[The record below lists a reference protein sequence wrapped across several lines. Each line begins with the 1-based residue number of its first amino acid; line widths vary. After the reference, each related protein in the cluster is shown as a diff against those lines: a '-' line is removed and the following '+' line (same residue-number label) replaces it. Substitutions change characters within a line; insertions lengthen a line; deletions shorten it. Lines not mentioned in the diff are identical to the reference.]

1 MEAICPTISIRTRTA
16 HQAKPLM
23 AEENRNFRIGTGAGF
38 AADRLDAAVDLAQR
52 GKLDVMVLECLGER
66 TVAFAHRDRRA
77 DPRRGYNQ
85 LLDRRMHALLPVCR
99 ASGTTI
105 ITNMG
110 AANPRAAAVRTHE
123 IARDLGIK
131 GLRIAC
137 IEGDDVSG
145 LLSADQPF
153 MDEPGTI
160 AAIEHQIVGMNAYLG
175 ADAIIPALD
184 AGADFVIGGRL
195 ADPSMYLAPLMRHF
209 GWKEG
214 DTGALAAGTLVGHL
228 MECGMQITGGYF
240 ADPGIKDVP
249 NLAQCGYPIAEVSA
263 DGSAVITK
271 LPGTGGFVTEATVK
285 EQLLYEVHDPKKYL
299 TPDITADFSQVE
311 IRDHGNDRVQVSNA
325 AGRMRPNDL
334 KVTVGFDAGVLAEA
348 GVSYAG
354 PSASARG
361 RLAAEI
367 VGARL
372 KSTHGLTSDI
382 RIDLIGASSLFATAG
397 KVNTDSEDVRLH
409 IATRTTKR
417 EEAELLLWEV
427 ESLLCCGPA
436 GGGGFRGVI
445 TPAIMTKSVLI
456 DRTIVRPTYEIFE
469 T

>member
-1 MEAICPTISIRTRTA
+1 M
-16 HQAKPLM
+16 
-23 AEENRNFRIGTGAGF
+23 
-38 AADRLDAAVDLAQR
+38 
-52 GKLDVMVLECLGER
+52 
-66 TVAFAHRDRRA
+66 
-77 DPRRGYNQ
+77 
-85 LLDRRMHALLPVCR
+85 
-99 ASGTTI
+99 
-105 ITNMG
+105 
-110 AANPRAAAVRTHE
+110 
-123 IARDLGIK
+123 
-131 GLRIAC
+131 
-137 IEGDDVSG
+137 
-145 LLSADQPF
+145 
-153 MDEPGTI
+153 
-160 AAIEHQIVGMNAYLG
+160 
-175 ADAIIPALD
+175 
-184 AGADFVIGGRL
+184 
-195 ADPSMYLAPLMRHF
+195 
-209 GWKEG
+209 
-214 DTGALAAGTLVGHL
+214 
-228 MECGMQITGGYF
+228 
-240 ADPGIKDVP
+240 
-249 NLAQCGYPIAEVSA
+249 
-263 DGSAVITK
+263 
-271 LPGTGGFVTEATVK
+271 TEATVK

-409 IATRTTKR
+409 IAMRTTKR